1 MTQGAMTIRLDNNL
15 KKQFDTLCSEFGMS
29 ANAAVNIFI
38 NAVVRTR
45 SIPFPIVSPRDE
57 SRERAL
63 QMIEE
68 IKQEA
73 SHREELSL
81 DEINA
86 EIRSVRQERKNKQT
100 KQN

>member
-1 MTQGAMTIRLDNNL
+1 MAQGAMTIRLDNNL
-15 KKQFDTLCSEFGMS
+15 KSQFDSLCAEFGMS

-45 SIPFPIVSPRDE
+45 SIPFSISSPAPIDS

-63 QMIEE
+63 QMIDE
-68 IKQEA
+68 IRKEA
-73 SHREELSL
+73 SQREELSL

-86 EIRSVRQERKNKQT
+86 EIRSVRRERKARQEV
-100 KQN
+100 

>member
-1 MTQGAMTIRLDNNL
+1 MGQSAMTIRLDNKL
-15 KKQFDTLCSEFGMS
+15 KSQFDALCAEFGMS

-45 SIPFPIVSPRDE
+45 SIPFSISSPMDA

-63 QMIEE
+63 RMIEE
-68 IKQEA
+68 IRQEA
-73 SHREELSL
+73 SQREELSL

-86 EIRSVRQERKNKQT
+86 EIRSARLERRTCKDA
-100 KQN
+100 